1 MAEQALKSKMV
12 PPLYEAMWHEGAFRD
27 RLLAGQVIRP
37 TDDKHAEWQAARAA
51 FTQQEPARF
60 TAQWAQNHDAGAP
73 FRPQTWLT
81 NTFMHGGF
89 GHLLGNMIFLFLFGF
104 TLEMA
109 LGPWLYAAC
118 YLVGGIGAAALA
130 ASASGSRSRSISSAP
145 WCWYIT

>member
-1 MAEQALKSKMV
+1 
-12 PPLYEAMWHEGAFRD
+12 MWHEGAFRD

-51 FTQQEPARF
+51 FTPQKPARF

-73 FRPQTWLT
+73 FRPETWLT
-81 NTFMHGGF
+81 NTFMHGGV

-130 ASASGSRSRSISSAP
+130 ASGSGSRSRSISSAP